1 MSNLVRNLQQN
12 NMELNRREWLK
23 TTALAGGFTL
33 LNGFTAAKPL
43 TLEEKI
49 KFNPRALSDP
59 IRLSSNEN
67 PYGPS
72 ERVRN
77 AVKNAFNE
85 GCRYPYEYADELAQ
99 MLAIKHGVDSESIII
114 TGGSTEGLKIAG
126 ITFTADGGEIIAAK
140 PTFLAMMQYAEMWGA
155 NINWVPVDK
164 NMGYDLE
171 EIEKRI
177 SSKTKMV
184 FLCNPNNPTSTL
196 LPSDT
201 LLDFCSTVS
210 KKTIV
215 FSDEAYYEY
224 IEDPNYPSMIELV
237 KKGENIVV
245 SKTFSKVYGMA
256 GMRIGYLIAKPEL
269 ASIIRRNVVAMSNVY
284 AIEGAKEA
292 LKDEEFFKFSI
303 KKTNEA
309 KRLIYSAL
317 DHLEL
322 PYVKSSTN
330 FIFFKSGRNIDI
342 LGKQMLEKGVKIG
355 RAFPPFYDWCR
366 ISTGTLEEVEAFTK
380 GLISAYS

>member
-1 MSNLVRNLQQN
+1 
-12 NMELNRREWLK
+12 MEINRRQWLK
-23 TTALAGGFTL
+23 TASLAGGFTL
-33 LNGFTAAKPL
+33 FNGL
-43 TLEEKI
+43 TGIQSLSAEEI
-49 KFNPRALSDP
+49 KRYNPRKLENP

-72 ERVRN
+72 ERVRSK
-77 AVKNAFNE
+77 VTQAFND
-85 GCRYPYEYADELAQ
+85 GCRYPYEYADELAEL
-99 MLAIKHGVDSESIII
+99 LAIKHNVSAESIII

-155 NINWVPVDK
+155 NINWVPVDE
-164 NMGYDLE
+164 NYGYDLQ

-196 LPSDT
+196 LPADT
-201 LLDFCSTVS
+201 LMDFCSSVS

-215 FSDEAYYEY
+215 FSDEAYYDY
-224 IEDPNYPSMIELV
+224 IEDPHYPSMIELV
-237 KKGENIVV
+237 KKGENIIV

-269 ASIIRRNVVAMSNVY
+269 AKIIRANVVAMSNVY

-292 LKDEEFFKFSI
+292 LLDTAFYDFSI
-303 KKTNEA
+303 QKNLEA
-309 KRLIYSAL
+309 KQLIYNTL
-317 DHLEL
+317 NHLEL
-322 PYVKSSTN
+322 DYVKSSTN
-330 FIFFKSGRNIDI
+330 FVFFKSGRDI
-342 LGKQMLEKGVKIG
+342 NELGDQMLAIGVKIG
-355 RAFPPFYDWCR
+355 RAFPPFLDHCR
-366 ISTGTLEEVEAFTK
+366 ISTGTIEEVQLFSK
-380 GLISAYS
+380 SLVSLY

>member
-1 MSNLVRNLQQN
+1 MSI
-12 NMELNRREWLK
+12 NRREWLR

-33 LNGFTAAKPL
+33 LNGFTTIKPL
-43 TLEEKI
+43 TLEESK
-49 KFNPRALSDP
+49 KFNPRILENP

-77 AVKNAFNE
+77 AVKNAFNI
-85 GCRYPYEYADELAQ
+85 GCRYPYAYADELAE
-99 MLAIKHGVDSESIII
+99 MLAVKHGVEKESIII

-126 ITFTADGGEIIAAK
+126 ITFAANGGEIIAAK

-177 SSKTKMV
+177 SNKTKMV

-196 LPSDT
+196 LPADA
-201 LLDFCSTVS
+201 LKDFCQSVS

-224 IEDPNYPSMIELV
+224 IEDPKYPSMIELV
-237 KKGENIVV
+237 KQGENVVV

-256 GMRIGYLIAKPEL
+256 GMRIGYLIAKPKL
-269 ASIIRRNVVAMSNVY
+269 AQVIRRNVVAMSNVF

-292 LKDEEFFKFSI
+292 LRDEDFFKFSLQ
-303 KKTNEA
+303 KNKEA
-309 KRLIYSAL
+309 KQLIYKTL

-322 PYVKSSTN
+322 QYVKSSTN
-330 FIFFKSGRNIDI
+330 FIFFKSGRDI
-342 LGKQMLEKGVKIG
+342 NTLGQQMLSRGVRIG
-355 RAFPPFYDWCR
+355 RAFPPFFDWCR
-366 ISTGTLEEVEAFTK
+366 ISTGTLEEVQAFSK
-380 GLISAYS
+380 AIISVYS

>member
-1 MSNLVRNLQQN
+1 
-12 NMELNRREWLK
+12 MEFNRRQWLK
-23 TTALAGGFTL
+23 TASLAGGFTL
-33 LNGFTAAKPL
+33 FNGLTGIQPL
-43 TLEEKI
+43 SAEEI
-49 KFNPRALSDP
+49 KRFNPRKLENP

-72 ERVRN
+72 ERVR
-77 AVKNAFNE
+77 AKVTKAFND
-85 GCRYPYEYADELAQ
+85 GCRYPYEYADELADL
-99 MLAIKHGVDSESIII
+99 LAIKHGVPSESIII

-155 NINWVPVDK
+155 NINWVPVDE
-164 NMGYDLE
+164 NYGYDLQ

-196 LPSDT
+196 LPADT
-201 LLDFCSTVS
+201 LTDFCTSVS

-215 FSDEAYYEY
+215 FSDEAYYDY

-237 KKGENIVV
+237 KKGENVIV

-269 ASIIRRNVVAMSNVY
+269 AKIIRANVVAMSNVY

-292 LKDEEFFKFSI
+292 LLDTDFYNFSI
-303 KKTNEA
+303 KKNLEA
-309 KRLIYSAL
+309 KQIIYNAL

-322 PYVKSSTN
+322 DYVKSSTN
-330 FIFFKSGRNIDI
+330 FVFFKSGRDI
-342 LGKQMLEKGVKIG
+342 NELGKEMLAKGVRIG
-355 RAFPPFYDWCR
+355 RAFPPFLDHCR
-366 ISTGTLEEVEAFTK
+366 ISTGTIDEVQLFSK
-380 GLISAYS
+380 SLISLY

>member
-1 MSNLVRNLQQN
+1 
-12 NMELNRREWLK
+12 MELNRRQWLK
-23 TTALAGGFTL
+23 TASLAGGFTL
-33 LNGFTAAKPL
+33 FNGLTGIQPL
-43 TLEEKI
+43 SAEERI
-49 KFNPRALSDP
+49 KFNPRKLENP

-77 AVKNAFNE
+77 IVRNAFNE
-85 GCRYPYEYADELAQ
+85 GCRYPYEYADELAE
-99 MLAIKHGVDSESIII
+99 MLALKHGVDRESIII

-177 SSKTKMV
+177 TSKTKMV

-196 LPSDT
+196 LPADALT
-201 LLDFCSTVS
+201 DFCTSVS

-224 IEDPNYPSMIELV
+224 IEDPTYPSMIELV
-237 KKGENIVV
+237 KKGANVVV

-269 ASIIRRNVVAMSNVY
+269 ASIIRKNVVAMSNVY

-292 LKDEEFFKFSI
+292 LRDEEFFKFSI
-303 KKTNEA
+303 EKTFEA
-309 KRLIYSAL
+309 KRIIYAAL

-330 FIFFKSGRNIDI
+330 FIFFKSGRNIDV

-366 ISTGTLEEVEAFTK
+366 ISTGTLEEVEAFSK
-380 GLISAYS
+380 ALISVYS

>member
-1 MSNLVRNLQQN
+1 
-12 NMELNRREWLK
+12 MEFDRRKWLK
-23 TTALAGGFTL
+23 TATLVGGYTL
-33 LNGFTAAKPL
+33 FNGLTGIHPL
-43 TLEEKI
+43 TAEEIK
-49 KFNPRALSDP
+49 KFNPRALSNP

-77 AVKNAFNE
+77 AVTNAFNN
-85 GCRYPYEYADELAQ
+85 GCRYPYSYASELAGL
-99 MLAIKHGVDSESIII
+99 LATKHGVEKESIII

-164 NMGYDLE
+164 NLGYDLQ

-196 LPSDT
+196 LPADD
-201 LLDFCSTVS
+201 LVDFCSSVS
-210 KKTIV
+210 KRTLV
-215 FSDEAYYEY
+215 FSDEAYYDY
-224 IEDPNYPSMIELV
+224 IEDPAYPSMIDLV
-237 KKGENIVV
+237 KKGENVVV
-245 SKTFSKVYGMA
+245 SRTFSKVFGMA

-269 ASIIRRNVVAMSNVY
+269 ARILRANVVAMSNVY

-292 LKDEEFFKFSI
+292 LIDNEFYKFSI
-303 KKTNEA
+303 QKNKEA
-309 KRLIYSAL
+309 KQIIYKTL

-322 PYVKSSTN
+322 PYIESSTN
-330 FIFFKSGRNIDI
+330 FVFFKSGRNINA
-342 LGKQMLEKGVKIG
+342 LGADMLNKGVRIG
-355 RAFPPFYDWCR
+355 RAFPPFLDWCR
-366 ISTGTLEEVEAFTK
+366 ISTGTLEEVQTFSNA
-380 GLISAYS
+380 LISVY

>member
-1 MSNLVRNLQQN
+1 
-12 NMELNRREWLK
+12 MEFNRRQWLK
-23 TTALAGGFTL
+23 TATLAGGFTL
-33 LNGFTAAKPL
+33 FNGLSGIETLTA
-43 TLEEKI
+43 EERI
-49 KFNPRALSDP
+49 KFNPRKFTNP

-85 GCRYPYEYADELAQ
+85 GCRYPYSYADVLAEI
-99 MLAIKHGVDSESIII
+99 LAKKHGVSPESIII

-126 ITFTADGGEIIAAK
+126 ITFATNGGEIIAAK

-155 NINWVPVDK
+155 NINWVPVDE
-164 NMGYDLE
+164 NLGYDLT

-177 SSKTKMV
+177 SAKTKMV
-184 FLCNPNNPTSTL
+184 FICNPNNPTSTL
-196 LPSDT
+196 LPADT
-201 LLDFCSTVS
+201 LQDFCSSVS

-215 FSDEAYYEY
+215 FSDEAYYDY
-224 IEDPNYPSMIELV
+224 IETPNYPSMIDLV
-237 KKGENIVV
+237 KKEENVVV

-269 ASIIRRNVVAMSNVY
+269 AQIIRKNIVAMSNVF

-292 LKDEEFFKFSI
+292 LQDDEFYKFSI
-303 KKTNEA
+303 KKNAEA
-309 KRLIYSAL
+309 KQIIYKTL
-317 DHLEL
+317 NHLNLEFI
-322 PYVKSSTN
+322 KSHTN
-330 FIFFKSGRNIDI
+330 FIFFKSGKDVNR
-342 LGKQMLEKGVKIG
+342 LGKEMLTKGVKVG

-366 ISTGTLEEVEAFTK
+366 ISTGTIEEVQLFSNS
-380 GLISAYS
+380 LISLY

>member
-1 MSNLVRNLQQN
+1 
-12 NMELNRREWLK
+12 MELNRREWLR

-33 LNGFTAAKPL
+33 LNGFTSIKPL
-43 TLEEKI
+43 TEEEKL
-49 KFNPRALSDP
+49 KFNPRKLRNP

-72 ERVRN
+72 ERVRT
-77 AVKNAFNE
+77 AVREAFND
-85 GCRYPYEYADELAQ
+85 GCRYPYEYADELAE
-99 MLAIKHGVDSESIII
+99 MLAAKHGVDKSSIII

-164 NMGYDLE
+164 NMGYNLQ

-177 SSKTKMV
+177 TSKTKMV

-196 LPSDT
+196 LPADT
-201 LLDFCSTVS
+201 LVDFCTSVS

-224 IEDPNYPSMIELV
+224 IDDPNYPSMIELV

-269 ASIIRRNVVAMSNVY
+269 ARTIRRNVVAMSNVY

-303 KKTNEA
+303 QKTREA
-309 KRLIYSAL
+309 KQIIYATL

-322 PYVKSSTN
+322 DYVKSSTN
-330 FIFFKSGRNIDI
+330 FVFFKSGRDI
-342 LGKQMLEKGVKIG
+342 NELGRLMLEKGVMIG

-366 ISTGTLEEVEAFTK
+366 ISTGTIEEVNAFNK
-380 GLISAYS
+380 ALISVYS

>member
-1 MSNLVRNLQQN
+1 
-12 NMELNRREWLK
+12 MELSRRQWLK

-33 LNGFTAAKPL
+33 FNGLTGVRALTA
-43 TLEEKI
+43 EEVR
-49 KFNPRALSDP
+49 KFNPRPLSDP

-77 AVKNAFNE
+77 VVKNEFGE
-85 GCRYPYEYADELAQ
+85 GCRYPYGYAVELERQLAQ
-99 MLAIKHGVDSESIII
+99 KHGVDPESIIV

-140 PTFLAMMQYAEMWGA
+140 PTFLAMMQYAQMWGA
-155 NINWVPVDK
+155 KINWVPVDE

-177 SSKTKMV
+177 SSETKLIFV
-184 FLCNPNNPTSTL
+184 CNPNNPTATL
-196 LPSDT
+196 LPADT
-201 LLDFCSTVS
+201 LIDFCNTVS
-210 KKTIV
+210 KKTVV

-224 IEDPNYPSMIELV
+224 IEDSSYPSMIELV
-237 KKGENIVV
+237 KKGENVVV

-269 ASIIRRNVVAMSNVY
+269 ARILRRNVVAMSNVY

-292 LKDEEFFKFSI
+292 LLDHEFPQFSI
-303 KKTNEA
+303 EKNKEA
-309 KRLIYSAL
+309 KTIIYNTL

-322 PYVKSSTN
+322 PYIKSNTN
-330 FIFFKSGRNIDI
+330 FVFFKSGRNIDE
-342 LGKQMLEKGVKIG
+342 LGAQMLDKGISIG

-366 ISTGTLEEVEAFTK
+366 ISTGTLEETTLFSKNLVS
-380 GLISAYS
+380 LY

>member
-1 MSNLVRNLQQN
+1 
-12 NMELNRREWLK
+12 MELNRRQWLK

-33 LNGFTAAKPL
+33 FNGL
-43 TLEEKI
+43 TGIPALSAEEVK
-49 KFNPRALSDP
+49 KFNPRALSSS

-77 AVKNAFNE
+77 AVTKAFND
-85 GCRYPYEYADELAQ
+85 GCRYPYSYADDLAEL
-99 MLAIKHGVDSESIII
+99 LAKKHGVDAESIII

-155 NINWVPVDK
+155 KINWVPVDET
-164 NMGYDLE
+164 MGYDLE

-177 SSKTKMV
+177 SSETKMV
-184 FLCNPNNPTSTL
+184 FICNPNNPTSTL
-196 LPSDT
+196 LPAHT
-201 LLDFCSTVS
+201 LTDFCSSVS
-210 KKTIV
+210 KRTVV
-215 FSDEAYYEY
+215 FSDEAYYDY
-224 IEDPNYPSMIELV
+224 IEDPNYPSMIDLV
-237 KKGENIVV
+237 KKGENVVV

-269 ASIIRRNVVAMSNVY
+269 AKKIRTNIVAMSNVY

-292 LKDEEFFKFSI
+292 LIDDEFYKFTLN
-303 KKTNEA
+303 KNREA
-309 KRLIYSAL
+309 KKIIYNTL
-317 DHLEL
+317 NHLEL
-322 PYVKSSTN
+322 PFIKSHTN
-330 FIFFKSGRNIDI
+330 FVFFKSGKNINE
-342 LGKQMLEKGVKIG
+342 LGAQMLDKGISIG

-366 ISTGTLEEVEAFTK
+366 VSTGTLEETELFSK
-380 GLISAYS
+380 GLVSLY

>member
-1 MSNLVRNLQQN
+1 MQ
-12 NMELNRREWLK
+12 LNRRQWLK

-33 LNGFTAAKPL
+33 FNGL
-43 TLEEKI
+43 TGIEKLSAGEI
-49 KFNPRALSDP
+49 KKFNPRKLTNP

-77 AVKNAFNE
+77 AVKNAFSD
-85 GCRYPYEYADELAQ
+85 GCRYPYAYAAELEDY
-99 MLAIKHGVDSESIII
+99 LAIKHGVGPESVIL

-155 NINWVPVDK
+155 KINWVPVDE
-164 NMGYDLE
+164 NMGYDLP
-171 EIEKRI
+171 EIEKRV
-177 SSKTKMV
+177 SSETKMI
-184 FLCNPNNPTSTL
+184 FLCNPNNPSSTL
-196 LPSDT
+196 LPADT
-201 LLDFCSTVS
+201 LVDFCSSVS
-210 KKTIV
+210 KKAVV

-224 IEDPNYPSMIELV
+224 IEDPNYPSMIDLV
-237 KKGENIVV
+237 KKGENVVV
-245 SKTFSKVYGMA
+245 SKTFSKVFGMA

-269 ASIIRRNVVAMSNVY
+269 AQILRKNIVAMSNVY

-292 LKDEEFFKFSI
+292 LLDHEFANFSI
-303 KKTNEA
+303 QKNKEA
-309 KRLIYSAL
+309 KSIIYNAL

-330 FIFFKSGRNIDI
+330 FVFFKSGKNINE
-342 LGKQMLEKGVKIG
+342 LGGQMIDKGIMVG

-366 ISTGTLEEVEAFTK
+366 VSTGTLEETELFAQS
-380 GLISAYS
+380 LISIY

>member
-1 MSNLVRNLQQN
+1 
-12 NMELNRREWLK
+12 MELSRRQWLK
-23 TTALAGGFTL
+23 TASLAGGFTL
-33 LNGFTAAKPL
+33 FNGIHALSA
-43 TLEEKI
+43 EEI
-49 KFNPRALSDP
+49 AKFNPRKLTNP

-77 AVKNAFNE
+77 AVKTAFDD
-85 GCRYPYEYADELAQ
+85 GCRYPYSYARGLSE
-99 MLAIKHGVDSESIII
+99 MLAKKHGVLSESIII

-126 ITFTADGGEIIAAK
+126 ITFTAHGGEIIAAK

-155 NINWVPVDK
+155 NINWVPVDE
-164 NMGYDLE
+164 NLGYDLQ

-177 SSKTKMV
+177 SNETKMV
-184 FLCNPNNPTSTL
+184 FICNPNNPTSTL
-196 LPSDT
+196 LPADT
-201 LLDFCSTVS
+201 LTDFCESMS

-224 IEDPNYPSMIELV
+224 IEEPNYPSMIELV
-237 KKGENIVV
+237 KTGENIVV

-269 ASIIRRNVVAMSNVY
+269 ARQIKANIVAMSNVY

-292 LKDEEFFKFSI
+292 LQDEAFYNFSL
-303 KKTNEA
+303 KKNIEA
-309 KRLIYSAL
+309 KAIVYNTL

-322 PYVKSSTN
+322 DYIKSNTN
-330 FIFFKSGRNIDI
+330 FIFFKSGKNISD
-342 LGKQMLEKGVKIG
+342 LGRQMLAKGVNIG
-355 RAFPPFYDWCR
+355 RPFPPFYDWCR
-366 ISTGTLEEVEAFTK
+366 ISTGTHEEMELFSK
-380 GLISAYS
+380 SLISLY

>member
-1 MSNLVRNLQQN
+1 MK
-12 NMELNRREWLK
+12 LNRREWLK
-23 TTALAGGFTL
+23 TASLAGGFTL
-33 LNGFTAAKPL
+33 LNGLTGIQPLSAK
-43 TLEEKI
+43 EIRE
-49 KFNPRALSDP
+49 FNPRMLENP

-77 AVKNAFNE
+77 AVTKAFNE
-85 GCRYPYEYADELAQ
+85 GCRYPYAYADELAL
-99 MLAIKHGVDSESIII
+99 MLADKHGVPPESIII

-155 NINWVPVDK
+155 NINWVPVDD
-164 NMGYDLE
+164 NLGYDLQ

-196 LPSDT
+196 LPKDT
-201 LLDFCSTVS
+201 LIDFCTTVS

-215 FSDEAYYEY
+215 FSDEAYYDY
-224 IEDPNYPSMIELV
+224 IEDPEYPSMIDLV
-237 KKGENIVV
+237 KKGENIIV

-269 ASIIRRNVVAMSNVY
+269 AKIIRANVVAMSNVY

-292 LKDEEFFKFSI
+292 LLDDEFYNFSL
-303 KKTNEA
+303 KKNKEA
-309 KRLIYSAL
+309 KQIIYKTL

-322 PYVKSSTN
+322 GYIKSSTN
-330 FIFFKSGRNIDI
+330 FVFFKSGKDI
-342 LGKQMLEKGVKIG
+342 NKLGAQILEKGVKIG

-366 ISTGTLEEVEAFTK
+366 ISTGTLEEVQLFSKA
-380 GLISAYS
+380 LISQY

>member
-1 MSNLVRNLQQN
+1 
-12 NMELNRREWLK
+12 MELNRREWLR
-23 TTALAGGFTL
+23 TAALAGGFSL
-33 LNGFTAAKPL
+33 LNGFTTVKPL
-43 TLEEKI
+43 TLEEQR
-49 KFNPRALSDP
+49 KFNPRLISDP

-72 ERVRN
+72 ERVKN
-77 AVKNAFNE
+77 AVKNAFDE
-85 GCRYPYEYADELAQ
+85 GCRYPYEYTDELAE
-99 MLAIKHGVDSESIII
+99 MLAKKHGVDRESIII

-126 ITFTADGGEIIAAK
+126 ITFTANGGEIIAAK

-196 LPSDT
+196 LPADT
-201 LLDFCSTVS
+201 LTDFCSSVS

-224 IEDPNYPSMIELV
+224 IEDPKYPSMIELV
-237 KKGENIVV
+237 KKGENVVV

-269 ASIIRRNVVAMSNVY
+269 AAIIRRNVVAMSNVY

-292 LKDEEFFKFSI
+292 LKDEEFYKFSI
-303 KKTNEA
+303 DKTIEA
-309 KRLIYSAL
+309 KQLIYAAL

-322 PYVKSSTN
+322 HYVKSSTN
-330 FIFFKSGRNIDI
+330 FIFFKSGRNIDV

-366 ISTGTLEEVEAFTK
+366 ISTGTTEEVEAFTK
-380 GLISAYS
+380 ALISVYS

>member
-1 MSNLVRNLQQN
+1 
-12 NMELNRREWLK
+12 MELNRRQWLK
-23 TTALAGGFTL
+23 TAALAGG
-33 LNGFTAAKPL
+33 L
-43 TLEEKI
+43 TLINGLGVQVLTAEERK
-49 KFNPRALSDP
+49 KFNPRDFTNP

-77 AVKNAFNE
+77 AVKNAFNV
-85 GCRYPYEYADELAQ
+85 GCRYPYSYADNLEKTLAKK
-99 MLAIKHGVDSESIII
+99 LGVDPVSVIV
-114 TGGSTEGLKIAG
+114 TGGSTEGLKISG
-126 ITFTADGGEIIAAK
+126 ITFAANGGEIIAAK

-164 NMGYDLE
+164 NLGYDLP

-184 FLCNPNNPTSTL
+184 FICNPNNPTSTL
-196 LPSDT
+196 LPADT
-201 LLDFCSTVS
+201 LKDFCSSVS

-215 FSDEAYYEY
+215 FSDEAYYDY
-224 IEDPNYPSMIELV
+224 IEIPNYPSMIELV
-237 KKGENIVV
+237 KKEENVVV

-269 ASIIRRNVVAMSNVY
+269 AQIIRRNIVAMSNIF

-292 LKDEEFFKFSI
+292 LKDDDFYNFSLQ
-303 KKTNEA
+303 KNAEA
-309 KRLIYSAL
+309 KKIIYRTL
-317 DHLEL
+317 DHLDL
-322 PYVKSSTN
+322 HYIKSHAN
-330 FIFFKSGRNIDI
+330 FVFFKSGKEINV
-342 LGKQMLEKGVKIG
+342 LGKQMLGKGIKIG

-366 ISTGTLEEVEAFTK
+366 ISTGTLEEVQLFSK
-380 GLISAYS
+380 SLISLY

>member
-1 MSNLVRNLQQN
+1 MQ
-12 NMELNRREWLK
+12 LNRRQWLK

-33 LNGFTAAKPL
+33 FNGL
-43 TLEEKI
+43 TGIETLSAEEVK
-49 KFNPRALSDP
+49 KFNPRKLASP

-72 ERVRN
+72 ERVRK
-77 AVKNAFNE
+77 AVTNAFNE
-85 GCRYPYEYADELAQ
+85 GCRYPYGYAAELEAI
-99 MLAIKHGVDSESIII
+99 LAKKHGVDPESVII

-155 NINWVPVDK
+155 KINWVPVDE
-164 NMGYDLE
+164 NMGYDLQ
-171 EIEKRI
+171 EIENRI
-177 SSKTKMV
+177 SSDTKMI

-196 LPSDT
+196 LPADT
-201 LLDFCSTVS
+201 LIDFCSSVS
-210 KKTIV
+210 KKAVV

-237 KKGENIVV
+237 KKGENVVV

-269 ASIIRRNVVAMSNVY
+269 AQIIRRNIVAMSNVY
-284 AIEGAKEA
+284 AIEAAKEA
-292 LKDEEFFKFSI
+292 LLDQEFANFSI
-303 KKTNEA
+303 QKNKEA
-309 KRLIYSAL
+309 KTIIYNAL

-322 PYVKSSTN
+322 PYIKSNTN
-330 FIFFKSGRNIDI
+330 FVFFKSGKNIND
-342 LGKQMLEKGVKIG
+342 LGAQMLDKGIMIG

-366 ISTGTLEEVEAFTK
+366 ISTGTIEETKLFTEN
-380 GLISAYS
+380 LVSLY

>member
-1 MSNLVRNLQQN
+1 MS
-12 NMELNRREWLK
+12 LNRREWLR
-23 TTALAGGFTL
+23 TSALAGGFAL
-33 LNGFTAAKPL
+33 LNSFTNFEPL
-43 TLEEKI
+43 TKEEIK
-49 KFNPRALSDP
+49 KFNPRNLTNP

-72 ERVRN
+72 QLVRDT
-77 AVKNAFNE
+77 VKNAFND
-85 GCRYPYEYADELAQ
+85 GCRYPYEYADELAA
-99 MLAIKHGVDSESIII
+99 MLATKHGVPKESIII

-164 NMGYDLE
+164 NMGYDLP

-177 SSKTKMV
+177 TSNTKMV

-196 LPSDT
+196 LPADT
-201 LLDFCSTVS
+201 LTDFCESVS

-237 KKGENIVV
+237 KKGANVVV

-269 ASIIRRNVVAMSNVY
+269 AATIRRNVVAMSNVY
-284 AIEGAKEA
+284 AIEAAKAA
-292 LKDEEFFKFSI
+292 LKDEAFFKFSLQ
-303 KKTNEA
+303 KNKEA
-309 KRLIYSAL
+309 KQLIYQTL

-330 FIFFKSGRNIDI
+330 FVFFNSGRHINT
-342 LGKQMLEKGVKIG
+342 LGKQMLDQGVKIG

-366 ISTGTLEEVEAFTK
+366 ISTGTIEEVKAFTQGMLK
-380 GLISAYS
+380 VYS